1 MQWFQCVSLL
11 LDDFV
16 EIEMDVLHPVQAVA
30 MNRQHIAETYG
41 GKLGLL
47 VGIDV
52 QSLPSFWSAKEIA
65 AGVHEI
71 LDCLARPEGG
81 LMLAAG
87 NAITPEVTPDR
98 IESFWSSAWRGVRAR
113 PLRGSRS
120 ARRASSAHH
129 DVNTTTEV
137 RNDNQRV

>member
-11 LDDFV
+11 LDDFE

-41 GKLGLL
+41 GKLCLL

-52 QSLPSFWSAKEIA
+52 QSLLSFWSAKEIA

-71 LDCLARPEGG
+71 LDCFARPEGG
-81 LMLAAG
+81 LMLGAG
-87 NAITPEVTPDR
+87 NAVIPG
-98 IESFWSSAWRGVRAR
+98 SNAR
-113 PLRGSRS
+113 SHRVVLEQCLARGSGQAITWLPQRKKS
-120 ARRASSAHH
+120 ELCAS
-129 DVNTTTEV
+129 
-137 RNDNQRV
+137 